1 MDIKK
6 QENQFLVE
14 SNGKTY
20 EIPFISNVIL
30 EGDKTYYS
38 TEITWDTEI
47 AQETLKLIGE
57 LSAPKL
63 EKKK

>member
-1 MDIKK
+1 MKIEK
-6 QENQFLVE
+6 QENQFTVE

-20 EIPFISNVIL
+20 VIPFISNVIL

-38 TEITWDTEI
+38 TEITWDTEVSPT
-47 AQETLKLIGE
+47 TLKLIEE

>member
-1 MDIKK
+1 MNVKK
-6 QENQFLVE
+6 QEKQFTVE

-20 EIPFISNVIL
+20 IVPFTSNVIL
-30 EGDKTYYS
+30 EGDKIHYS

-47 AQETLKLIGE
+47 AQVTLKLIEE
-57 LSAPKL
+57 LSAPKV